1 MGLLVGCL
9 DEIFIFQNVP
19 KIAEEKIHWATHH
32 PIILN
37 KSAEVFTCGVKLVNW
52 GVLPTSSKANRSF
65 TLRTPSA
72 VSINQ
77 H

>member
-1 MGLLVGCL
+1 
-9 DEIFIFQNVP
+9 
-19 KIAEEKIHWATHH
+19 
-32 PIILN
+32 
-37 KSAEVFTCGVKLVNW
+37 VNW